1 MNYLLKA
8 ATITSIIGLSTF
20 TMVESALAERRVH
33 LDVHRYCQRVFR
45 QGHVWEGRQ
54 YTADG
59 WHRYNERNNE
69 HECGFK
75 YRLIGETTNSG
86 SVSGDLKPEGVG
98 VGIEVER
105 ETTRTDLG
113 RIRENYESV
122 WLNKACREQTNNPN
136 ASAEQEGDVVWC
148 ILP

>member
-45 QGHVWEGRQ
+45 QGHVWKNRQ

-59 WHRYNERNNE
+59 WHHYNERSNK
-69 HECGFK
+69 HECGYKF
-75 YRLIGETTNSG
+75 RDIGETTTNG
-86 SVSGDLKPEGVG
+86 GAKPWGVG
-98 VGIEVER
+98 AER
-105 ETTRTDLG
+105 GTSRIDLG
-113 RIRENYESV
+113 RIRENYEDV
-122 WLNKACREQTNNPN
+122 WLNKACREQNNNPN

>member
-8 ATITSIIGLSTF
+8 ATITSIIGVSTF
-20 TMVESALAERRVH
+20 TIVENALAERRVH

-45 QGHVWEGRQ
+45 QGQVWKGRQ

-59 WHRYNERNNE
+59 WHRYNERKDE

-75 YRLIGETTNSG
+75 YRLIGETTTSG
-86 SVSGDLKPEGVG
+86 GARPF
-98 VGIEVER
+98 GIGGNR
-105 ETTRTDLG
+105 ETSRSDFG
-113 RIRENYESV
+113 RVMETYESV
-122 WLNKACREQTNNPN
+122 WLNKACREQNNNPN